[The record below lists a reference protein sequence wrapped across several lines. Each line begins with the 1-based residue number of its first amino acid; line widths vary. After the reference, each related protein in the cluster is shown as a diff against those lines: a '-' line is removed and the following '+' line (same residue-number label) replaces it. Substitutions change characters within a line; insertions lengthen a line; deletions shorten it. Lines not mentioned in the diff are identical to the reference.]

1 MYIEDFIHPLVSLCR
16 PPKSR
21 RNEEREMLGLK
32 ELRFEKNAKIF
43 FAFFWDIRTCD
54 FILSFHLFSFVS
66 FDHVIF
72 K

>member
-21 RNEEREMLGLK
+21 RNEEREMLRLK

-43 FAFFWDIRTCD
+43 FAFFGIFARA
-54 FILSFHLFSFVS
+54 ISSYLSIFSPLS
-66 FDHVIF
+66 LLIT
-72 K
+72 